1 MDKSNYVA
9 DNAIGEQQGE
19 IMKRMENKPMKPV
32 IIWRETMRFFI
43 RIRACRNCGDI
54 NMKVTDNYCRKCGQ
68 AIDWSE
74 E

>member
-1 MDKSNYVA
+1 
-9 DNAIGEQQGE
+9 
-19 IMKRMENKPMKPV
+19 MENKPMKPV
-32 IIWRETMRFFI
+32 IIWRETKRFFI

-54 NMKVTDNYCRKCGQ
+54 NMKVTDNYTPINSLPTLTAVVICRKCGQ